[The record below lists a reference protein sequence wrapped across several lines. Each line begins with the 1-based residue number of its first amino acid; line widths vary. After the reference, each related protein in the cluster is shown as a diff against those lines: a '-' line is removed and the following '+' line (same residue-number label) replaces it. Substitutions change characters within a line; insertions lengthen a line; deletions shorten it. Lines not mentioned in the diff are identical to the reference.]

1 MTSKSTL
8 VLALAVATA
17 GIALAQDATPSRD
30 HALAT
35 ALIARSPHTS
45 IPPEMDMFA
54 PLLGS
59 WEIQGTEW
67 PEPGKPKKTTVKV
80 AFGRVLGG
88 RAIQDVWAFSEPG
101 GAAEPTLGTTLRLY
115 DPVERVWRITWLD
128 PSSRLRLQLTA
139 RKLTAIVAAHH
150 FDGVPNFDQHHTT
163 SFAKLTIFMNFLSR
177 SSRATAPKMRV
188 PRGLLSL
195 SMITT
200 ALLSKRM

>member
-139 RKLTAIVAAHH
+139 RKVGDDIVQVGADPAGRPRRWT
-150 FDGVPNFDQHHTT
+150 FSEIRPT
-163 SFAKLTIFMNFLSR
+163 SFVWRSEYLDDDGRSWVLRVECFAK
-177 SSRATAPKMRV
+177 RV
-188 PRGLLSL
+188 ARD
-195 SMITT
+195 
-200 ALLSKRM
+200 